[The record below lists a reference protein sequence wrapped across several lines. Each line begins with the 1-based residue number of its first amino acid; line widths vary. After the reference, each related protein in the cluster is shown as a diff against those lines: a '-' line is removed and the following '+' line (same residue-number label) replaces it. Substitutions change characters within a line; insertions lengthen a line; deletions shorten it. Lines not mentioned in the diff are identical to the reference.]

1 MNSAYE
7 IITASL
13 ASSSFLGSIREL
25 FDDSEIS
32 FYVPEST
39 TKITRKVFDGFI
51 TLIGTIEG
59 QKVGLV
65 YNDFRSFGSSAG
77 ESNSHRVCSF
87 IEYLEGLSIPLIYLS
102 NSMGV
107 RVQDGRNVF
116 KNSFSIIPKIKSFTQ
131 KNLYITASLGHTLGL
146 SAVLYS
152 LGHYR
157 YALDGKCKFNLTGPE
172 VFKLF
177 FGNNLSFEKACNEKV
192 LQEETLLVQEIVTD
206 QNQLFLSIKKL
217 INKNQ
222 KIIELQEDEN
232 LSEQMN
238 FIDENSLEVFSQ
250 FGKSI
255 KTKIINTKSGRKGL
269 IINPYNKPNMIT
281 VKDID
286 KYMMALDLFEK
297 LKLPIFSLV
306 DTAGGDPRVEE
317 NNQNIARKLYDLSCK
332 IIDYP
337 YRKQGI
343 IIGRCFGGSSIL
355 SMPVFFGGEKSLL
368 VKGAQIGIMS
378 DKIIKQLLAATPQ
391 MLKTWEENK
400 ERETED
406 YKDLIEDG
414 VLERVILPSELV
426 KYITNEY

>member
-1 MNSAYE
+1 MNSTYE
-7 IITASL
+7 IITATL
-13 ASSSFLGSIREL
+13 TSSNFLGSIREL
-25 FDDSEIS
+25 FEDSDIS
-32 FYVPEST
+32 FYVPENTS
-39 TKITRKVFDGFI
+39 KISRKVFDGFI
-51 TLIGTIEG
+51 TLIGNIEG
-59 QKVGLV
+59 LKVGLV

-87 IEYLEGLSIPLIYLS
+87 IEYLENLNIPLIYLS

-116 KNSFSIIPKIKSFTQ
+116 KNSFSIIPKIKSFTK

-157 YALDGKCKFNLTGPE
+157 FALEGKCKFNLTGPE

-177 FGNNLSFEKACNEKV
+177 FGNNLSFEKACNEKI
-192 LQEETLLVQEIVTD
+192 LQEESLLVQEVVAD
-206 QNQLFLSIKKL
+206 QSQLFFSIKRL
-217 INKNQ
+217 LNHDQ
-222 KIIELQEDEN
+222 KAIEIKEHDN
-232 LSEQMN
+232 LKEQMEY
-238 FIDENSLEVFSQ
+238 IDENSIEIFSQ

-255 KTKIINTKSGRKGL
+255 KTKIINTKTGRKGL
-269 IINPYNKPNMIT
+269 ILNPYNRPNMIT
-281 VKDID
+281 VRDID
-286 KYMMALDLFEK
+286 KYIMALELFEK
-297 LKLPIFSLV
+297 LRLPIFSLV

-317 NNQNIARKLYDLSCK
+317 NNKNIARKLYDLSCK

-378 DKIIKQLLAATPQ
+378 DKIIKQLLGATPL
-391 MLKTWEENK
+391 MLKTWEQNK

-414 VLERVILPSELV
+414 VLEKVIHPSELV
-426 KYITNEY
+426 KYIINEY

>member
-1 MNSAYE
+1 MNSTYE

-13 ASSSFLGSIREL
+13 ASSSFLGTIREL
-25 FDDSEIS
+25 VDDSQIS
-32 FYVPEST
+32 FYVPENTS
-39 TKITRKVFDGFI
+39 KISRKIFDGFI

-59 QKVGLV
+59 IEVGLV

-87 IEYLEGLSIPLIYLS
+87 IEHVETLNIPLIYLS

-116 KNSFSIIPKIKSFTQ
+116 KNSFSIIPKIKKFTQ

-157 YALDGKCKFNLTGPE
+157 YALEGKCKFNLTGPE

-177 FGNNLSFEKACNEKV
+177 FGNNLSFEEACNEKV
-192 LQEETLLVQEIVTD
+192 LQEESLLVQEIVQD
-206 QNQLFLSIKKL
+206 QKHLFLSIKNL
-217 INKNQ
+217 ISTKQ
-222 KIIELQEDEN
+222 KIIPISEEDN
-232 LSEQMN
+232 LAKQMD

-255 KTKIINTKSGRKGL
+255 KTKIINTKTGRKGL

-281 VKDID
+281 VRDID

-343 IIGRCFGGSSIL
+343 ITGRCYGGSSIL

-378 DKIIKQLLAATPQ
+378 DKIIKQLLGATPL
-391 MLKTWEENK
+391 MLKTWEQNK

-414 VLERVILPSELV
+414 VLEKVIHPSQLV
-426 KYITNEY
+426 KCITNEY